1 MSGRGGAIEIPLVED
16 FRRVPQGVDLDLL
29 LECEF
34 GSAKWAVYTTAVEHR
49 IFDYLEEPLSA
60 EELARRAGFHPKVT
74 GYLLDALV
82 ALGLLH
88 KREGRYENSPTA
100 KAVLARWGYIFDSA
114 KHDPFWRRLGEL
126 LTRGRLEPLGGEE
139 ERWDDLAMQRHF
151 ALRASAGEFQETL
164 KLMKGANVFSRVR
177 RFIDLGGGHGL
188 FAIGFV
194 KTHPKLKLEG
204 AVFDLP
210 EVIPITQRFLEV
222 YKLTGRIKT
231 IPGDL
236 YKDPIPGRY
245 ELAFMSNVSPGRD
258 EARIVIRK
266 AYEALEDGG
275 IFVIKDM
282 VPRRD
287 WSESFPQLTHQLLI
301 LIHWGDPDEFSLI
314 PTAEELLE
322 IMRDA
327 GFARG
332 RFLGWIRNWCTVVM
346 GVKRKR

>member
-1 MSGRGGAIEIPLVED
+1 MEIPLVED

-34 GSAKWAVYTTAVEHR
+34 GSAKWAVYTTAVEHG
-49 IFDYLEEPLSA
+49 IFDHLEEPLSA

-74 GYLLDALV
+74 GYLLDALA

-100 KAVLARWGYIFDSA
+100 KAVLAHWGYVFDSA
-114 KHDPFWRRLGEL
+114 KHNPFWRRLGEL
-126 LTRGRLEPLGGEE
+126 LAGERLEPLGGGEE

-151 ALRASAGEFQETL
+151 ALRALAGEFQKAL
-164 KLMKGANVFSRVR
+164 KLMEEANVFSGVR

-194 KTHPKLKLEG
+194 RTHPDLKLEG

-210 EVIPITQRFLEV
+210 EVIPITQRFLEA
-222 YKLTGRIKT
+222 YKLADSIKT

-236 YKDPIPGRY
+236 YNPEDPIPGRY
-245 ELAFMSNVSPGRD
+245 ELAFMSDVSPGRD

-275 IFVIKDM
+275 GGRGILVIKDM

-287 WSESFPQLTHQLLI
+287 WSESFPQLAHQLLI
-301 LIHWGDPDEFSLI
+301 LIHRGDPDGFSLI
-314 PTAEELLE
+314 PIAEELLE
-322 IMRDA
+322 IMREA
-327 GFARG
+327 GFAEG
-332 RFLGWIRNWCTVVM
+332 RFLGWIGSWCTVVM
-346 GVKRKR
+346 GVKRV